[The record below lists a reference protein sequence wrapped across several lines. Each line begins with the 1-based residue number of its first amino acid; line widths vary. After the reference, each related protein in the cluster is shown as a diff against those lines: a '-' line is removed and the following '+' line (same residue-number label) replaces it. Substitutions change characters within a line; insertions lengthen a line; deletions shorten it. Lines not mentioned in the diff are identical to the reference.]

1 MLNWRWH
8 ASRIE
13 PFVQIIVG
21 RGIRVFVIWKT
32 RKRLR
37 LQELPAVP
45 NDGDAM
51 ASLLIHA
58 SGRIAWV
65 LIALMIAAAGA
76 SAEQPYSF
84 AATPGKLPKTVV
96 PIHYAIDLKPDLEK
110 LTLAGSELVDIEV
123 TAPTNRLALNA
134 VNMTVETAAIEGDA
148 GQTAT
153 ITADAAAETVT
164 FVFPRALPVGRHKL
178 RVAFSAQVNRF
189 GRGLFMVDYPTS
201 EGRKRMLS
209 SHNEPSDARRI
220 FPSWDEPA
228 FKASFQLA
236 VTLPEKFLAV
246 SNMPVAREEPA
257 GEGLK
262 RVSFDSTPK
271 MSRYLFVLTVGELER
286 ITGEAESMPLRVVDS
301 TGQYGHWRD

>member
-1 MLNWRWH
+1 
-8 ASRIE
+8 
-13 PFVQIIVG
+13 
-21 RGIRVFVIWKT
+21 
-32 RKRLR
+32 
-37 LQELPAVP
+37 
-45 NDGDAM
+45 M
-51 ASLLIHA
+51 ASLLIRA

-65 LIALMIAAAGA
+65 LIALVIAAAGA

-96 PIHYAIDLKPDLEK
+96 PIHYAIDLRPDLEK

-123 TAPTNRLALNA
+123 TAPTDQLVLNA

-153 ITADAAAETVT
+153 ITADVAAETVT
-164 FVFPRALPVGRHKL
+164 FVFPRALPTGRHKL

-262 RVSFDSTPK
+262 RISFDSTPK
-271 MSRYLFVLTVGELER
+271 MSSYLFVLTAGELER
-286 ITGEAESMPLRVVDS
+286 LHGDAEGITFDVV
-301 TGQYGHWRD
+301 